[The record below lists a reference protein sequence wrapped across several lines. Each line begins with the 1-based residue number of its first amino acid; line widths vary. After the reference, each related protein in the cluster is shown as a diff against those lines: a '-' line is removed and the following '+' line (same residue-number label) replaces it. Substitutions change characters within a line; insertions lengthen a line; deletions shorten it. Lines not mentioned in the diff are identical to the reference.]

1 MHVLLIL
8 FHIRRPW
15 MKAIETKFIFT
26 MTEIRLNLSLVLS
39 FNEFMPM
46 MITKFNLQRSSVY
59 LFNWRFSKSPIFTC
73 KNITSD
79 WVTSNPDDL
88 SISASLHFMWL
99 WSNPFEITY
108 RSWCECSDHFRITC
122 TYWCKCSNQFK
133 ILIVA
138 GCCGVFPGGF
148 PGEPQGVVKL

>member
-1 MHVLLIL
+1 MPDLLIL
-8 FHIRRPW
+8 FYIRRPW
-15 MKAIETKFIFT
+15 MKAIETKFSQWLKFY
-26 MTEIRLNLSLVLS
+26 LSFVLS
-39 FNEFMPM
+39 FNEFMP

-59 LFNWRFSKSPIFTC
+59 LFNWRFSNSPIFTC

-99 WSNPFEITY
+99 WSNQFEITY
-108 RSWCECSDHFRITC
+108 RCECSNHFRITC

-138 GCCGVFPGGF
+138 GCCGVFPRGF